1 MKWTYSNN
9 CMFEMIAS
17 INISFDQ
24 TIKVATQLGLSDFV
38 DFSKLSQDNHYVK
51 YVLDLIIWEND
62 NYGKMIIN
70 DSRYSRLLTYFIQRF
85 YYLQAVMNATQKTDE
100 FVKEFLIQ
108 HDKVH
113 VLSFLR
119 KFEVEDNHKFFFR

>member
-24 TIKVATQLGLSDFV
+24 TIKVATQLGLSNFV

-85 YYLQAVMNATQKTDE
+85 YYL
-100 FVKEFLIQ
+100 
-108 HDKVH
+108 
-113 VLSFLR
+113 
-119 KFEVEDNHKFFFR
+119 